1 MGEASMTRRERR
13 LEIIA
18 ATILSVTTVLTAW
31 TAFES
36 AKWSGEQ
43 AIAFSQAGA
52 TRTESVKF
60 SNEASAERNLD
71 VGLFAQW
78 ARAVAEDDTK
88 LSDFL
93 RQRFRDELKPAV
105 DAWIAT
111 EPLKNENA
119 PPSPFAMPEYHL
131 AAEDRAAQLEKE
143 ADAHA
148 AAARE
153 ANQRSDNYVLTTV
166 LFAVVLFF
174 VGIGTKFDSV
184 RVQTALIVFAVI
196 GLVAGLFV
204 VATFPIEI

>member
-1 MGEASMTRRERR
+1 MGEASMTRRERGI
-13 LEIIA
+13 EIIA
-18 ATILSVTTVLTAW
+18 ATILSITTILTAW

-36 AKWSGEQ
+36 SKWSGVQ
-43 AIAFSQAGA
+43 AIEFSQAGA

-60 SNEASAERNLD
+60 SNQAASERNLD
-71 VGLFAQW
+71 VGLFTQW
-78 ARAVAEDDTK
+78 ARAVAEDNTQ

-93 RQRFRDELKPAV
+93 RERFRDELKPAV

-111 EPLKNENA
+111 EPLTNENA
-119 PPSPFAMPEYHL
+119 PPSPFAMPEYRL
-131 AAEDRAAQLEKE
+131 EADDRAAQLEKE

-174 VGIGTKFDSV
+174 VGIGTKFESL
-184 RVQTALIVFAVI
+184 RVQGGLLVLATI
-196 GLVAGLFV
+196 GLVSGVAV
-204 VATFPIEI
+204 VLTFPIEI